1 MSHPAHVRLDG
12 LAMHYGRRHV
22 FDGLD
27 LIVHGGV
34 TALLGANGAGKTTLL
49 RCVSTAT
56 RPSAGSVQIDGL
68 DPSVEGERIE
78 IRRRLGY
85 QPQELGARDAAT
97 VFDAID
103 HVAVL
108 KEFRDERE
116 RRRLIGASLERMG
129 LVDRLA
135 DRVRDL
141 SGGLRQRLGLAMA
154 ILGAPTLLVLD
165 EPAAGLDPDERQRMR
180 EVIAERRSTATV
192 IVSTHLTDE
201 AADADAVAVLHDG
214 RIVFRDTPRR
224 LAELAAERAWV
235 QDTPPLAGTVRS
247 TRQLADGRHR
257 CLGLPPPGAELVTP
271 TLEDGY
277 LLLTA

>member
-1 MSHPAHVRLDG
+1 MTGPAHIHLDA
-12 LAMHYGRRHV
+12 LAMSYGPRHV
-22 FDGLD
+22 FDD
-27 LIVHGGV
+27 LTLFAQGGV

-49 RCVSTAT
+49 RCLSTAM
-56 RPSAGSVQIDGL
+56 RPTAGSIRVDGL
-68 DPSVEGERIE
+68 DPAVEPERIE

-85 QPQELGARDAAT
+85 QPQDLGARDAAT

-108 KEFRDERE
+108 KELHDERE
-116 RRRLIGASLERMG
+116 RRRVIGDALERVG
-129 LVDRLA
+129 LADRVR

-154 ILGAPTLLVLD
+154 ILGSPTLLVLD

-180 EVIAERRSTATV
+180 EVIAERRGTATV
-192 IVSTHLTDE
+192 VVSTHLTDE
-201 AADADAVAVLHDG
+201 AADADTVAVLHDG
-214 RIVFRDTPRR
+214 QIVFNDSPSR
-224 LAELAAERAWV
+224 LAAVAADRAWV
-235 QDTPPLAGTVRS
+235 QDAPPLPGTVRS

-257 CLGLPPPGAELVTP
+257 CLGLPPPNATIVDP

-277 LLLTA
+277 LLVTS